1 VLVVTDG
8 ANEQSGGKMTSYADV
23 LRTLSRVNF
32 KRISGHEV
40 RIDVIGFNFVPG
52 QFDREARLQEL
63 QSLAADSGGRFFDAT
78 DPMKLGTSLRQSLRM
93 MRWRVEGAGAPREA
107 ATIGNSLDLPDPVNG
122 QTDSYDVVLDAG
134 PSSPRRRIGVSGGES
149 LDLRVTGNGRLLQF
163 ERYTGGS
170 EQGIRDSYDDLPDPG
185 DPKRR
190 WFVAAHLAR
199 RELGSVRFPISI
211 QNGKPADFSPRPL
224 EMWAEVR
231 PKMADNTLGSPY
243 ILWDLDYQPSRPVP
257 VIELVAPSW
266 PAAAA
271 SAEIRTWFRFTPTS
285 PDMVLPLAD
294 LVPGVE
300 RVVDVA
306 NMPQSRLRLFLSPAG
321 EKDQVQLT
329 VIEEHDVSKA
339 AGVSLLRVAVS
350 PSCQRAVHSRHQ
362 NSIRVRHT
370 FLIATVQGKLPAA
383 AACTVTDSR
392 RIQEGAVGLR
402 SQIGLPAVL
411 TVPVPSE

>member
-1 VLVVTDG
+1 
-8 ANEQSGGKMTSYADV
+8 
-23 LRTLSRVNF
+23 
-32 KRISGHEV
+32 
-40 RIDVIGFNFVPG
+40 
-52 QFDREARLQEL
+52 
-63 QSLAADSGGRFFDAT
+63 
-78 DPMKLGTSLRQSLRM
+78 
-93 MRWRVEGAGAPREA
+93 
-107 ATIGNSLDLPDPVNG
+107 
-122 QTDSYDVVLDAG
+122 
-134 PSSPRRRIGVSGGES
+134 
-149 LDLRVTGNGRLLQF
+149 
-163 ERYTGGS
+163 
-170 EQGIRDSYDDLPDPG
+170 
-185 DPKRR
+185 
-190 WFVAAHLAR
+190 
-199 RELGSVRFPISI
+199 
-211 QNGKPADFSPRPL
+211 
-224 EMWAEVR
+224 
-231 PKMADNTLGSPY
+231 
-243 ILWDLDYQPSRPVP
+243 
-257 VIELVAPSW
+257 
-266 PAAAA
+266 
-271 SAEIRTWFRFTPTS
+271 
-285 PDMVLPLAD
+285 MVLPLAD